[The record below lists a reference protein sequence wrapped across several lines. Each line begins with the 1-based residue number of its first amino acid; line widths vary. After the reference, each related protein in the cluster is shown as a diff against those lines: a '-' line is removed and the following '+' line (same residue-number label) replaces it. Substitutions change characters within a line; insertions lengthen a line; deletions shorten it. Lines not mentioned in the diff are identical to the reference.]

1 MRKIEVL
8 MVALVA
14 ALLLG
19 GCMTMQGVHA
29 AHMGHMMGMP
39 EHSSATHLQLEH
51 AVARAHTRAE
61 HEAAAQ
67 LFEQEAKAAEDRA
80 AEFRKLTQTYEST
93 YGVGVGQASP
103 PLEPG
108 RDSEM
113 LVSLYEQVASQDRAL
128 AYIHRQL
135 ATEAKE

>member
-1 MRKIEVL
+1 MSKIELL

-14 ALLLG
+14 ALLVG
-19 GCMTMQGVHA
+19 GCTHIQEMHA

-39 EHSSATHLQLEH
+39 EHSGATHSQLEH

-67 LFEQEAKAAEDRA
+67 LFEQEARAAEDRA
-80 AEFRKLTQTYEST
+80 AEFRELTQTYGST
-93 YGVGVGQASP
+93 YGVRVGQASP
-103 PLEPG
+103 PLEPS
-108 RDSEM
+108 RDSQV
-113 LVSLYEQVASQDRAL
+113 LVSLYEQVASKDRAL
-128 AYIHRQL
+128 AGVHRQL